1 MSFFP
6 WKKDKN
12 KKQKEKDKEIGKL
25 IIYFVAVIVKLR
37 KSIISLVMGWTCRT
51 LMPLPSFG
59 LEDQGI
65 DFSLGR

>member
-25 IIYFVAVIVKLR
+25 IIYFVAVIVKFT
-37 KSIISLVMGWTCRT
+37 KVCHKY
-51 LMPLPSFG
+51 LMIWVG
-59 LEDQGI
+59 HAAY
-65 DFSLGR
+65 

>member
-25 IIYFVAVIVKLR
+25 IIHFVAVIVKLR
-37 KSIISLVMGWTCRT
+37 KSIIS
-51 LMPLPSFG
+51 
-59 LEDQGI
+59 I
-65 DFSLGR
+65 